1 MRKKSI
7 VLKIFAMTMG
17 LIFIVMIIQ
26 MSFSNVFLTQ
36 YYEEARINNIKSE
49 VLKLR
54 EKINENSL
62 EDLISNGF
70 NKELTQFEE
79 NQNIK
84 LALTNERG
92 IPIYGLDQ
100 AFGNIEIQILDDDNK
115 VYIIPI
121 DEYQNKKLLE
131 SDELKTGQNL
141 EVSIAT
147 MPGQSV
153 ASTMIKLD
161 GEIVENS
168 EAKVQYITENIEG
181 FDNADEIIIGES
193 ILIPAVES
201 GFIEAE
207 EVFSAMETNVA
218 GKIQLIRIDEI
229 SENSSAYGEQIF
241 YDYINNFIESKDN
254 SILSDLNTE
263 INVTTTK
270 DKKTDITNVVM
281 NTLIKDAKGN
291 SYWIFLTVPVQ
302 SLQVAAGILSY
313 YSIYI
318 FIIAI
323 VLGGIITYIY
333 SKKLAKPLIELS
345 EKAKAMSEMKFDV
358 KCDIQSNDELGELG
372 NSLNELSKELKFNIG
387 ELQRTNA
394 CLKDDIERD
403 RKQSEERKTLVA
415 TLSHE
420 LKTPLMIM
428 RGLTEGII
436 ADIYDRNKLDD
447 VLCEMNA
454 MDDLIKELLA
464 FSKLEVES
472 KKQLENNKKEI
483 EVINIC
489 GEVFSRFEY
498 LRQEKDI
505 DLKFNV
511 NDEFSIL
518 GSINQ
523 IEKILSNI
531 FHNGIL
537 YSPNGASINVN
548 VERIANSCGLI
559 SIENTGTFIP
569 TDELE
574 NIWKPFYR
582 LEKSRN
588 KQTGG
593 NGLGLYL
600 VKELVELNNGS
611 INVSNTNDGVCF
623 ELYFDVEKEMY

>member
-1 MRKKSI
+1 
-7 VLKIFAMTMG
+7 
-17 LIFIVMIIQ
+17 
-26 MSFSNVFLTQ
+26 
-36 YYEEARINNIKSE
+36 
-49 VLKLR
+49 
-54 EKINENSL
+54 
-62 EDLISNGF
+62 
-70 NKELTQFEE
+70 
-79 NQNIK
+79 
-84 LALTNERG
+84 
-92 IPIYGLDQ
+92 
-100 AFGNIEIQILDDDNK
+100 
-115 VYIIPI
+115 
-121 DEYQNKKLLE
+121 
-131 SDELKTGQNL
+131 
-141 EVSIAT
+141 
-147 MPGQSV
+147 
-153 ASTMIKLD
+153 
-161 GEIVENS
+161 
-168 EAKVQYITENIEG
+168 
-181 FDNADEIIIGES
+181 
-193 ILIPAVES
+193 
-201 GFIEAE
+201 
-207 EVFSAMETNVA
+207 
-218 GKIQLIRIDEI
+218 
-229 SENSSAYGEQIF
+229 
-241 YDYINNFIESKDN
+241 
-254 SILSDLNTE
+254 
-263 INVTTTK
+263 
-270 DKKTDITNVVM
+270 
-281 NTLIKDAKGN
+281 
-291 SYWIFLTVPVQ
+291 
-302 SLQVAAGILSY
+302 
-313 YSIYI
+313 
-318 FIIAI
+318 
-323 VLGGIITYIY
+323 
-333 SKKLAKPLIELS
+333 
-345 EKAKAMSEMKFDV
+345 MKFDV
-358 KCDIQSNDELGELG
+358 KCDIQSKDELGELG

-505 DLKFNV
+505 DLKFNIK
-511 NDEFSIL
+511 DKFSIL

-600 VKELVELNNGS
+600 VKELIELNNGS

>member
-100 AFGNIEIQILDDDNK
+100 AFGNIEIQILGDDDEL
-115 VYIIPI
+115 YIIPI

-131 SDELKTGQNL
+131 SDELKTGQDL
-141 EVSIAT
+141 EFSIAS

-168 EAKVQYITENIEG
+168 EAKLQYIKDDIE
-181 FDNADEIIIGES
+181 EIDDMSEFIIGDS
-193 ILIPAVES
+193 TTVDS
-201 GFIEAE
+201 GFVEAE
-207 EVFSAMETNVA
+207 EIFSAIETNVA

-229 SENSSAYGEQIF
+229 TENSSAYGEQIF
-241 YDYINNFIESKDN
+241 YDYINNFIESKNN
-254 SILSDLNTE
+254 SVLSNLNTE

-270 DKKTDITNVVM
+270 DEKTDITNVVM
-281 NTLIKDAKGN
+281 NTLIKDANGN
-291 SYWIFLTVPVQ
+291 NYWIFLTVPVQ

-345 EKAKAMSEMKFDV
+345 EKAKAMSEMNFDV
-358 KCDIQSNDELGELG
+358 KCDIQSKDELGELG

-436 ADIYDRNKLDD
+436 AEIYDRNKLDD

-454 MDDLIKELLA
+454 MDELIKELLA

-511 NDEFSIL
+511 NDEFCIL

-548 VERIANSCGLI
+548 VEMIANSCGLI

-623 ELYFDVEKEMY
+623 ELYFDVEREM